1 MTDMDLCKPRAYR
14 TRLFYGEKPVGSEQ
28 VVVLDFSAGRPAE
41 KSRDLLRVMMVRL
54 AEVEYIRPGDYE
66 HCWLELS
73 DSSTGER
80 LIVWR
85 SYD

>member
-14 TRLFYGEKPVGSEQ
+14 ARLFYGGKTIGSEQ

-41 KSRDLLRVMMVRL
+41 KSRDLLRTMMVRL

-80 LIVWR
+80 LIIWQAN
-85 SYD
+85 D